1 MEVAGICE
9 ALCKNRQKP
18 LLIGSVKA
26 SMGHSEATAGKYLIN
41 YLTGKTLKTNCS
53 SFLKKIMIYF
63 LFAGFASF
71 VKCVL
76 IARHGTI
83 PPQINFQSPN
93 PNIEGIL
100 EGKVKVVDKATTL
113 EGNSIPVTQLPIN
126 VLAYI

>member
-1 MEVAGICE
+1 MFI
-9 ALCKNRQKP
+9 P
-18 LLIGSVKA
+18 
-26 SMGHSEATAGKYLIN
+26 
-41 YLTGKTLKTNCS
+41 
-53 SFLKKIMIYF
+53 KKVMIYF

-93 PNIEGIL
+93 PNIKGIL

-113 EGNSIPVTQLPIN
+113 EGNSSLVTQLPIN
-126 VLAYI
+126 VLAHIFLAPSYQHK